1 MKLDCSLKEAI
12 SEKSGKPYV
21 YVSIQLTPNIEKKVF
36 LQQAELELIHLVYG
50 QNNKER

>member
-21 YVSIQLTPNIEKKVF
+21 YVSIQLTPTYEKKVF
-36 LQQAELELIHLVYG
+36 LDTAEIELIKVI
-50 QNNKER
+50 NSNKER